1 MGGSPSRLKSLT
13 NDPDGCRTFGA
24 VKIATFNGHAL
35 RRSPANST
43 PNPSHTRSRTPSHVR
58 HAFPPT
64 NSLAVFRNT
73 ELWPLLDS
81 FSRS

>member
-1 MGGSPSRLKSLT
+1 MGGSPSRLESPT
-13 NDPDGCRTFGA
+13 NDPDGYRTFGA
-24 VKIATFNGHAL
+24 VKIATLNGHAL

-43 PNPSHTRSRTPSHVR
+43 PNASRAWSRTPSHVR
-58 HAFPPT
+58 HAFPP
-64 NSLAVFRNT
+64 SKALAVFRNT